1 MMKKFDT
8 IADLKSAEISPEF
21 KGFIVEKSEKMVAE
35 YGLDDISNVFSVI
48 VLDENEVSYIADK
61 YLEFCEKMTF
71 DGVDWIHMVW
81 IVSDGYGEDI
91 YIPYTAENMSAVERR
106 C

>member
-1 MMKKFDT
+1 MKKFKT

-21 KGFIVEKSEKMVAE
+21 KGFIVEKSETIVAE
-35 YGLDDISNVFSVI
+35 YSLSDINDVFSVI
-48 VLDENEVSYIADK
+48 VLDENEVGYIADK

-71 DGVDWIHMVW
+71 DGTEWIHMVW
-81 IVSDGYGEDI
+81 IVDDGYSEDI
-91 YIPYTAENMSAVERR
+91 YIPYTTENMSAVERR